1 MVKAKCASYRRAVF
15 RACMEIVRM
24 GQWGLQER
32 AVIWSGRYAA
42 ASLAGIAEG
51 VMMKVGGQLDK

>member
-1 MVKAKCASYRRAVF
+1 VR
-15 RACMEIVRM
+15 IVSAGGFQGLYGNSPD